1 MSAFGHRE
9 AWVGAGD
16 FGLKA
21 AEGPEYQSP
30 CKAKLVFL
38 GDPSLGKTS
47 IITRFMYDSFG
58 CTFQAT
64 VGIDF
69 LSKNMYLEDRIVQLQ
84 LWDTAGQERFHSL
97 IPSYIRGS
105 TIAVVVYDVT
115 NINSFKETDKWVERV
130 RAERGDDVV
139 IMLVGNKIDL
149 NNERQVTAEEGE
161 EKSRNLNVMFIETSA
176 KTSYNVDKLFRCVAS
191 ALPSTSTSPPPKE
204 GSILLPTFAG
214 VGSIQVGKAS
224 AVEIQLEPFEE
235 SGNRNYCSK

>member
-9 AWVGAGD
+9 AWMEAGD
-16 FGLKA
+16 LGLRA
-21 AEGPEYQSP
+21 AKGPQYQTL

-38 GDPSLGKTS
+38 GEPSVGKTS

-58 CTFQAT
+58 GTFQAT

-69 LSKNMYLEDRIVQLQ
+69 LSKTMYLEDGIVQLQ
-84 LWDTAGQERFHSL
+84 LWDTAGQECFHSL
-97 IPSYIRGS
+97 IPSYICGS

-115 NINSFKETDKWVERV
+115 NINSFKETDKWVEHV

-149 NNERQVTAEEGE
+149 NDKRQVTAEEGE

-191 ALPSTSTSPPPKE
+191 ALPSASTSPPPKE
-204 GSILLPTFAG
+204 RP
-214 VGSIQVGKAS
+214 
-224 AVEIQLEPFEE
+224 VEIQVESFEE
-235 SGNRNYCSK
+235 SGNRNYCSQ

>member
-9 AWVGAGD
+9 GWLEAGD

-21 AEGPEYQSP
+21 AEGLEYQSL

-38 GDPSLGKTS
+38 GEPSVGKTS

-58 CTFQAT
+58 CTFAT

-69 LSKNMYLEDRIVQLQ
+69 LSKTMCLEDRMVQLQ

-97 IPSYIRGS
+97 IPSYVHGS

-115 NINSFKETDKWVERV
+115 NITSFKETDKWVEHV

-149 NNERQVTAEEGE
+149 NNKRQVTAEEGE

-176 KTSYNVDKLFRCVAS
+176 KTSYNVDKLFQRVAS
-191 ALPSTSTSPPPKE
+191 ALPSTSTSPVPKE
-204 GSILLPTFAG
+204 GP
-214 VGSIQVGKAS
+214 
-224 AVEIQLEPFEE
+224 VEIQLEPFEE
-235 SGNRNYCSK
+235 SGNRNYCSQ